1 MYKHLTI
8 FIAAVIF
15 ALLLAGNANAGYSV
29 VHLNTTVI
37 LNTSNTAQVN
47 EVLTVYVSNYS
58 VKQYETDR
66 DALNLSLSTWQGLIG
81 PELTQHILNSHS
93 GVYGF
98 KFLPGPLVPTD
109 YGGGYANLYMTYY
122 VKGVQ
127 LSDRVAPRVIRYTF
141 NDSVF
146 NFGHSLSGEYLYPNT
161 TLTII
166 PPSGAKI
173 VSIYPLPD
181 SPSTGFSDN
190 YKNVTEFSWYDQE
203 PLSKF
208 TFQYD
213 LDTSLGFEINEFLYN
228 TYNSKSLPI
237 YLAIVIIVVVV
248 LGVLLALRK
257 LR

>member
-1 MYKHLTI
+1 MVAFL
-8 FIAAVIF
+8 FV
-15 ALLLAGNANAGYSV
+15 LLLASNANASYSV

-98 KFLPGPLVPTD
+98 KFLPGPLAPTD
-109 YGGGYANLYMTYY
+109 FGGGYANLYMTYY
-122 VKGVQ
+122 VKQVQ
-127 LSDRVAPRVIRYTF
+127 LSRRIAPRVIQYTF

-161 TLTII
+161 TFTII
-166 PPSGAKI
+166 APRGAKI
-173 VSIYPLPD
+173 ISIYPLPD
-181 SPSTGFSDN
+181 SPSVGFSDS
-190 YKNVTEFSWYDQE
+190 YKNVTEFSWYNQE

-228 TYNSKSLPI
+228 TYNSKLFPI
-237 YLAIVIIVVVV
+237 YLAILVIVIVII
-248 LGVLLALRK
+248 GVLLAIKKWR
-257 LR
+257 